1 MLSDRFNLIDATW
14 CWAVWPQTQK
24 YAARN
29 DSGTEKIPEGLNT
42 KAKSKFVLLL
52 SQLCVGNRSVW
63 LYWFRRST
71 LQWLNKTPNKIPLY
85 ATGIPLFTVTRLQSQ
100 SKTMSALSLF
110 LCTQTTPNVYQCD
123 HRVIYTRIQDL
134 DSSHLNLCRDFYQ
147 SLHLLSVTDSFNV
160 PQTGPEVENHKMKYW
175 LHERR
180 IILNLPVSL
189 RTAGKGRRFCSWCKD
204 LRSPATSQR
213 RELMDIICYLRLFMK
228 QI

>member
-24 YAARN
+24 YAERN
-29 DSGTEKIPEGLNT
+29 DSGTQKIPEGLNT
-42 KAKSKFVLLL
+42 KAKSKRVLLL

-63 LYWFRRST
+63 LHWFRRST

-100 SKTMSALSLF
+100 SKTVSAISLF

-123 HRVIYTRIQDL
+123 HSLIYTRSQDL
-134 DSSHLNLCRDFYQ
+134 DPSHLNLCGDFFFYQ

-160 PQTGPEVENHKMKYW
+160 PQTGPDLENNKMKYW
-175 LHERR
+175 LRR
-180 IILNLPVSL
+180 LILKHPVIKSKSN
-189 RTAGKGRRFCSWCKD
+189 RK
-204 LRSPATSQR
+204 RSEVLQLIWDQQR
-213 RELMDIICYLRLFMK
+213 HNRDGNWWI
-228 QI
+228 